1 MYIFERSTLVSLGSY
16 HTALEVLHKLV
27 RRMKLV
33 GSSHKG
39 RTLTHV
45 MFFFWWSQNHSA
57 QYNDPMSFWEEPAVV
72 PECLLTHLEIFEW
85 RQYENTVQHRKVAA
99 CILANATCLKMAT
112 FSTRSRNKDHRMV
125 MKLKKLKRISKTC
138 QLVFE

>member
-1 MYIFERSTLVSLGSY
+1 MFIFERSTLVSLGSY
-16 HTALEVLHKLV
+16 QTALEVLHKLV
-27 RRMKLV
+27 GRMKHV

-57 QYNDPMSFWEEPAVV
+57 QYNDPMNFWDEPAVV

-99 CILANATCLKMAT
+99 CSATCLKMAT
-112 FSTRSRNKDHRMV
+112 LSARSRNRDDRMV

-138 QLVFE
+138 RLVFE